1 MKICPVGA
9 ELHANRQTDRHEA
22 NIHFSQFCE
31 HAKNWCAL
39 HQQITLFF
47 SAS

>member
-9 ELHANRQTDRHEA
+9 ELLHADRWTDMKLTVTFRSFVNMPKH
-22 NIHFSQFCE
+22 
-31 HAKNWCAL
+31 WCAL
-39 HQQITLFF
+39 HQQITLFY